1 MNGADRIPGMA
12 HTSTT
17 HLLDPT
23 LLTAIVD
30 DLADK
35 GWSQHDLFIP
45 QGLTRE
51 LAAECQ
57 QRATNGR
64 LAPAAVGRG
73 ATAQV
78 RESVRG
84 DSIQWLEPGESTATD
99 AYLSYMDQL
108 RQALNQAL
116 YLGLDDYESHFAL
129 YPPGAFYQRHVDRFR
144 DDDRRT
150 VSAVLYL
157 NDSWL
162 AEQGGALRIYPA
174 DEEHDVLPLGGRLV
188 IFMSGELPHE
198 VLPATRQRLSLTG
211 WFRRRA

>member
-1 MNGADRIPGMA
+1 MA
-12 HTSTT
+12 NTSETL
-17 HLLDPT
+17 LLDHT
-23 LLTAIVD
+23 LLTTIVD
-30 DLADK
+30 DLAEK
-35 GWSQHDLFIP
+35 GWSQHDRFIP
-45 QGLTRE
+45 QALTHD

-57 QRATNGR
+57 QRAADGR

-78 RESVRG
+78 REGVRG
-84 DSIQWLEPGESTATD
+84 DSIQWLEQGEGAATD
-99 AYLSYMDQL
+99 AYLALMDQL

-116 YLGLDDYESHFAL
+116 YLGLDDFESHFAL

-157 NDSWL
+157 NDGWL
-162 AEQGGALRIYPA
+162 AEQGGALRIYPGETA
-174 DEEHDVLPLGGRLV
+174 LDVAPMGGRLV
-188 IFMSGELPHE
+188 IFMSGEMPHE
-198 VLPATRQRLSLTG
+198 VLPATRERLSLTG

>member
-1 MNGADRIPGMA
+1 MPKPSA
-12 HTSTT
+12 TL
-17 HLLDPT
+17 LLDHT
-23 LLTAIVD
+23 VLTTIVD
-30 DLADK
+30 DLAAK

-45 QGLTRE
+45 EALTRE

-57 QRATNGR
+57 QRAADGR

-78 RESVRG
+78 REGVRG
-84 DSIQWLEPGESTATD
+84 DSIQWLEAGEGAATD
-99 AYLSYMDQL
+99 AYLALMDQL

-116 YLGLDDYESHFAL
+116 YLGLDDYESHFAF

-150 VSAVLYL
+150 VSAVVYL
-157 NDSWL
+157 NEGWL
-162 AEQGGALRIYPA
+162 AEQGGALRIYPQ
-174 DEEHDVLPLGGRLV
+174 DEAHDVAPLGGRLV

-198 VLPATRQRLSLTG
+198 VLPATRERLSLTG
-211 WFRRRA
+211 WFRRRAV

>member
-1 MNGADRIPGMA
+1 MA
-12 HTSTT
+12 NTCATPR
-17 HLLDPT
+17 LDSS
-23 LLTAIVD
+23 LLTTLID
-30 DLADK
+30 DLANQ

-45 QGLTRE
+45 QALTRE

-57 QRATNGR
+57 QRAADGR

-78 RESVRG
+78 RQGVRG
-84 DSIQWLEPGESTATD
+84 DSIQWLEHGEGAATD
-99 AYLSYMDQL
+99 AYLAVMEQL

-157 NDSWL
+157 NEGWL
-162 AEQGGALRIYPA
+162 VEQGGALRIYPGEA
-174 DEEHDVLPLGGRLV
+174 EHDLAPLGGRLV
-188 IFMSGELPHE
+188 IFMSGQLPHE
-198 VLPATRQRLSLTG
+198 VLPATRERLSLTG
-211 WFRRRA
+211 WFRCRAL

>member
-1 MNGADRIPGMA
+1 MT
-12 HTSTT
+12 HTSTI
-17 HLLDPT
+17 HLLDHT

-35 GWSQHDLFIP
+35 GWSQHDLFIA

-57 QRATNGR
+57 QRAADGR

-84 DSIQWLEPGESTATD
+84 DSIQWLEQGESAATD

-157 NDSWL
+157 NEGWL
-162 AEQGGALRIYPA
+162 AEQGGALRIYPG
-174 DEEHDVLPLGGRLV
+174 DDEHDVLPLGGRLV
-188 IFMSGELPHE
+188 TFMSGELPHE